1 MSLIEGLSGLNAAS
15 EQLSVL
21 GKNIA
26 NSATVGYK
34 SASVDFTNVLASHL
48 NSANS
53 GMSTQTGG
61 GVLASNVTQ
70 SFTQGPITT
79 NTTPLNAAISGQG
92 MFALIDPVF
101 GNTVY
106 TRNGQF
112 TENSTGYLVN
122 GSGYKVLDSSG
133 TAILLPVSPDDT
145 SPTSTQTYQ
154 IDTVAFTSSLSPY
167 GTVTFGGLTY
177 TNTDGSTLTAEEVA
191 AIFTGLYAGDTP
203 TTIAARSASDVAD
216 GGTANPALTSGIFAG
231 VLGDFDTTT
240 GTVPDTYLGMQ
251 LSAATQANAANAA
264 IAVTYTGYGA
274 QPTITVSAS
283 GFLTGSDPI
292 VETTTAG
299 TDTGYLNSMS
309 IDEEG
314 NIIGSYSD
322 GSTATLAQIGIAMI
336 PSNTGLKQ
344 VGNDTWMETDK
355 SGVPVIAAANTL
367 GRGTIVGSALE
378 NSNVNQTTDMVA
390 LLAAQQAYQASAQ
403 VVKIE
408 NQIYQTLIGMNG

>member
-1 MSLIEGLSGLNAAS
+1 MSLVEGLSGLNAAS

-21 GKNIA
+21 GRNIA

-34 SASVDFTNVLASHL
+34 SASIDFTNVLASHL

-53 GMSTQTGG
+53 GMSAQTGG
-61 GVLASNVTQ
+61 GVLASNVKQ
-70 SFTQGPITT
+70 SFTQGPINN
-79 NTTPLNAAISGQG
+79 NTSPLNAAISGQG
-92 MFALIDPVF
+92 MFALTDPVL

-112 TENSTGYLVN
+112 IQNNAGYLVN
-122 GSGYKVLDSSG
+122 GSGFQVLDIDG
-133 TAILLPVSPDDT
+133 AAIQLPASLGDANYT
-145 SPTSTQTYQ
+145 QGTQTYQ

-167 GTVTFGGLTY
+167 GTVIFGGLTY
-177 TNTDGSTLTAEEVA
+177 TNTDGSNLTAAEVA
-191 AIFTGLYAGDTP
+191 AIFTSLSAGDTP
-203 TTIAARSASDVAD
+203 ATIAARSAATVAS
-216 GGTANPALTSGIFAG
+216 GGIANPALTSGIFAG

-251 LSAATQANAANAA
+251 ISAATQASAQP
-264 IAVTYTGYGA
+264 IAVTYKSYGA
-274 QPTITVSAS
+274 QPTVTVSAS

-292 VETTTAG
+292 VETTIAG
-299 TDTGYLNSMS
+299 TDFGYLNSMS

-314 NIIGSYSD
+314 NIIGAYSD
-322 GSTATLAQIGIAMI
+322 GSTANLAQIGVAMI
-336 PSNTGLKQ
+336 PSYTGLKQ
-344 VGNDTWMETDK
+344 IGNTTWMETNQ
-355 SGVPVIAAANTL
+355 SGVPVIAAANAL
-367 GRGTIVGSALE
+367 GRGTIIGSALE
-378 NSNVNQTTDMVA
+378 GSNVNQTTDMVA

>member
-21 GKNIA
+21 GRNIA

-53 GMSTQTGG
+53 GMSAQTGG

-70 SFTQGPITT
+70 SFTQGPITN
-79 NTTPLNAAISGQG
+79 NTTPLNAAINGQG
-92 MFALIDPVF
+92 MFALTDPVL
-101 GNTVY
+101 GNTMY

-112 TENSTGYLVN
+112 TQNSAGYLVN
-122 GSGYKVLDSSG
+122 GSGFRVLDSSG
-133 TAILLPVSPDDT
+133 TAIQLPVSPDDV

-177 TNTDGSTLTAEEVA
+177 TNTDGSTLTAAEVA
-191 AIFTGLYAGDTP
+191 AIFTDLLAGDTP
-203 TTIAARSASDVAD
+203 TTIAARSAADVAD
-216 GGTANPALTSGIFAG
+216 GGTANPALSSGIFAG
-231 VLGDFDTTT
+231 ILGDFDTTT

-251 LSAATQANAANAA
+251 LSAATQASAQP
-264 IAVTYTGYGA
+264 IAVTYNSYGA
-274 QPTITVSAS
+274 QTTILVSAS

-299 TDTGYLNSMS
+299 TDIGYLNSMS

-322 GSTATLAQIGIAMI
+322 GSTATLAQLGVAMI

-344 VGNDTWMETDK
+344 IGNDTWMETDK
-355 SGVPVIAAANTL
+355 SGVPVIAAANAL

-378 NSNVNQTTDMVA
+378 GSNVNQTTDMVA

>member
-1 MSLIEGLSGLNAAS
+1 MSLIEGLSGLHAAS

-21 GKNIA
+21 GRNIA

-34 SASVDFTNVLASHL
+34 SASIDFTNVLASHL

-70 SFTQGPITT
+70 SFTQGPISN
-79 NTTPLNAAISGQG
+79 NTSPLNAAINGQG
-92 MFALIDPVF
+92 LFALIDPVL
-101 GNTVY
+101 GNTVF

-112 TENSTGYLVN
+112 TQNSAGYLVN
-122 GSGYKVLDSSG
+122 GSGFRVLDSSG
-133 TAILLPVSPDDT
+133 AAIELPISPNDI

-177 TNTDGSTLTAEEVA
+177 TNTDGSTLTAAEVA
-191 AIFTGLYAGDTP
+191 AIFTGLLAGDTP
-203 TTIAARSASDVAD
+203 TTIAERSADSLVD
-216 GGTANPALTSGIFAG
+216 NPALSSGIFAG
-231 VLGDFDTTT
+231 ILGDFDTTT

-251 LSAATQANAANAA
+251 LSEGTQASAQP
-264 IAVTYTGYGA
+264 ISVTYKSYGA
-274 QPTITVSAS
+274 QTTVSVSAS

-299 TDTGYLNSMS
+299 TDIGYLNSMA

-322 GSTATLAQIGIAMI
+322 GSTATLAQLGVVIV
-336 PSNTGLKQ
+336 PSYTGLKQ
-344 VGNDTWMETDK
+344 IGNDIWMETDK
-355 SGVPVIAAANTL
+355 SGVPVIAAANEL

-378 NSNVNQTTDMVA
+378 GSNVNQTTDMVA

>member
-70 SFTQGPITT
+70 SFSQGAISK
-79 NTTPLNAAISGQG
+79 NTSPLNAAISGQG
-92 MFALIDPVF
+92 MFVLKDPVL

-122 GSGYKVLDSSG
+122 GSGYKVLDITG
-133 TAILLPVSPDDT
+133 TAIQLPVSPNDV

-154 IDTVAFTSSLSPY
+154 VDTVAFTSSLSPY

-177 TNTDGSTLTAEEVA
+177 TNTDGSTLTAAEVA
-191 AIFTGLYAGDTP
+191 AIFTGLSAGDTS
-203 TTIAARSASDVAD
+203 TTIAARSAAAVAA
-216 GGTANPALTSGIFAG
+216 GGSANAAISSGIFSG
-231 VLGDFDTTT
+231 VLGNFNTTT

-251 LSAATQANAANAA
+251 LSAATQASAQP
-264 IAVTYTGYGA
+264 IAVTYDSYGP
-274 QPTITVSAS
+274 QTTISVSSS

-299 TDTGYLNSMS
+299 TDYGYLNSMA
-309 IDEEG
+309 IDTEG
-314 NIIGSYSD
+314 NIVGTYSD
-322 GSTATLAQIGIAMI
+322 GSTYTLAQIGVAMI

-344 VGNDTWMETDK
+344 VGNDTWMQTSK
-355 SGVPVIAAANTL
+355 SGVPVIAAANSL

-378 NSNVNQTTDMVA
+378 DSNVNQTTDMVA

>member
-21 GKNIA
+21 GRNIA

-34 SASVDFTNVLASHL
+34 SASIDFTNVLASHL

-70 SFTQGPITT
+70 SFTQGPISN
-79 NTTPLNAAISGQG
+79 NTSPLNAAISGQG
-92 MFALIDPVF
+92 MFALTDPVL

-112 TENSTGYLVN
+112 TQNSTGYLVN
-122 GSGYKVLDSSG
+122 GSGYNVLDSSG
-133 TAILLPVSPDDT
+133 AAILLPISPNDT

-167 GTVTFGGLTY
+167 GTITFGGLTY
-177 TNTDGSTLTAEEVA
+177 TNTDGATLTAEEVA

-203 TTIAARSASDVAD
+203 TTIATRSAADVAA
-216 GGTANPALTSGIFAG
+216 GGTANPALSSGIFAG

-251 LSAATQANAANAA
+251 LSAATQASAQPIA
-264 IAVTYTGYGA
+264 ITYNSYGA
-274 QPTITVSAS
+274 QTTILVSAS
-283 GFLTGSDPI
+283 GFLTGLDPI

-299 TDTGYLNSMS
+299 TDIGYLDSMS

-322 GSTATLAQIGIAMI
+322 GSTATLAQIGVAMI

-344 VGNDTWMETDK
+344 IGNDTWMETDK
-355 SGVPVIAAANTL
+355 SGVPVIAAANAL
-367 GRGTIVGSALE
+367 GRGTIIGSALE
-378 NSNVNQTTDMVA
+378 GSNVNQTNDMVA

>member
-48 NSANS
+48 NAANS
-53 GMSTQTGG
+53 GMSSQTGG

-70 SFTQGPITT
+70 SFTQGPINS

-92 MFALIDPVF
+92 MFALTDPIL

-112 TENSTGYLVN
+112 TQNSTGYLVN
-122 GSGYKVLDSSG
+122 GSGYQVLDSDG
-133 TAILLPVSPDDT
+133 AAILLPASLGDT
-145 SPTSTQTYQ
+145 NYTQGTQTKQ
-154 IDTVAFTSSLSPY
+154 IDTVAFTSGLSPY
-167 GTVTFGGLTY
+167 GTVIFGGLTY
-177 TNTDGSTLTAEEVA
+177 TNTDGSTLSTDEVA
-191 AIFTGLYAGDTP
+191 AIFTGL
-203 TTIAARSASDVAD
+203 SAFATGNDAI
-216 GGTANPALTSGIFAG
+216 TSGTFSG
-231 VLGDFDTTT
+231 VLGDYTTSV
-240 GTVPDTYLGMQ
+240 GEVPDTYLGMQ
-251 LSAATQANAANAA
+251 LSAATQASARP
-264 IAVTYTGYGA
+264 IAVTYNTYGA
-274 QPTITVSAS
+274 KSTITVSAS
-283 GFLTGSDPI
+283 GFLTGTDPI

-299 TDTGYLNSMS
+299 TDIGYLNSMA

-322 GSTATLAQIGIAMI
+322 GSTATLAQIGVAMI

-344 VGNDTWMETDK
+344 IGNDTWMETDK

-378 NSNVNQTTDMVA
+378 GSNVNQTTDMVA

>member
-48 NSANS
+48 NAANS
-53 GMSTQTGG
+53 GMSSQTGG

-70 SFTQGPITT
+70 SFTQGPISN

-92 MFALIDPVF
+92 MFALTDPIL

-112 TENSTGYLVN
+112 TQNSTGYLVN
-122 GSGYKVLDSSG
+122 GSGFQVLDSNG
-133 TAILLPVSPDDT
+133 AAILLPASLGDT
-145 SPTSTQTYQ
+145 NYTQGTQTYQ

-167 GTVTFGGLTY
+167 GTVNFGGLTY
-177 TNTDGSTLTAEEVA
+177 TNTDGSTLTTDEVA
-191 AIFTGLYAGDTP
+191 AIFTGLYAYDTP
-203 TTIAARSASDVAD
+203 ATIAERSAADVLN
-216 GGTANPALTSGIFAG
+216 GGTANPALTSGIFSG
-231 VLGDFDTTT
+231 ILGNFDTTT
-240 GTVPDTYLGMQ
+240 GAVPDTYLGMQ
-251 LSAATQANAANAA
+251 LSAATQASARP
-264 IAVTYTGYGA
+264 IAVTYNSYGEKS
-274 QPTITVSAS
+274 TITVSAS
-283 GFLTGSDPI
+283 GFLTGTDPI

-299 TDTGYLNSMS
+299 TDIGYLNSMA

-322 GSTATLAQIGIAMI
+322 GSTATLAQIGVAMI

-344 VGNDTWMETDK
+344 IGNDIWMETDK

-378 NSNVNQTTDMVA
+378 GSNVNQTTDMVA

>member
-34 SASVDFTNVLASHL
+34 SSSVDFTNVLSSHL

-53 GMSTQTGG
+53 GLSTQTGG

-70 SFTQGPITT
+70 SFSQGAISK

-92 MFALIDPVF
+92 MFVLTDPVL

-112 TENSTGYLVN
+112 TQNSDGYLVN
-122 GSGYKVLDSSG
+122 GSGFKVLDITG
-133 TAILLPVSPDDT
+133 TAISLPVSPDDT

-154 IDTVAFTSSLSPY
+154 VDTVAFTSSLSPY

-177 TNTDGSTLTAEEVA
+177 TNTDGTTLTATEVA
-191 AIFTGLYAGDTP
+191 AIFTGLSAGATEN
-203 TTIAARSASDVAD
+203 AAISS
-216 GGTANPALTSGIFAG
+216 GTFSG
-231 VLGDFDTTT
+231 VLGDYTTST
-240 GTVPDTYLGMQ
+240 GEVPDTYLGMT
-251 LSAATQANAANAA
+251 LSDATIAAAQP
-264 IAVTYTGYGA
+264 ISVTHGSYGA
-274 QPTITVSAS
+274 QSCVSVSAS
-283 GFLTGSDPI
+283 GFLTGSNPI
-292 VETTTAG
+292 VETTTVG

-309 IDEEG
+309 IDTDG

-322 GSTATLAQIGIAMI
+322 GTTATLAQIGVARI

-344 VGNDTWMETDK
+344 VGNDTWMQTDK

-367 GRGTIVGSALE
+367 GRGSIIGSALE
-378 NSNVNQTTDMVA
+378 DSNVNQTTDMVA